1 MRNPLPDLQKY
12 RGFDEE
18 LLMDTTEDKPVYLLT
33 AENGSHIR
41 LSQSAYYLL
50 QAVRSGLSFDEISEI
65 INRRTETG
73 DITEEQLTQA
83 YDNILAELAK
93 IEGQSMSRRLPWGF
107 WFRFRLL
114 PENIVCKIGSLL
126 SNLYTLKL
134 AAILLVFIV
143 VAFCY
148 TIYRGFGFHLSDGDL
163 LNGYL
168 IFLLSLFIHEF
179 GHATA
184 CLRYGARPS
193 DIGFTLYLIYP
204 AFYSDV
210 TAAWQLK
217 RWQRVVVDLGGCFFQ
232 AALGS
237 IFLFV
242 FWLSGWEPLRIAT
255 LMILYSCVFSL
266 NPIFKFDGYWVV
278 SDALGVT
285 NLARQPSR
293 IGRYFLDKLLK
304 RRPAPLP
311 WPISI
316 TAILSVYSVISFS
329 VWSYFLWLLFP
340 TSLKRTTAFMGYVAT
355 VTSHLANRQVPS
367 IPEVRSL
374 FVSTMFLFIIAVMMW
389 KVGKQL
395 INSVIRRSYALLRKH
410 LQSGKT
416 YTKGVEFER
425 P

>member
-1 MRNPLPDLQKY
+1 MINPVPDLEKY

-18 LLMDTTEDKPVYLLT
+18 VLVDTAEAKQVYLLT

-50 QAVRSGLSFDEISEI
+50 QAVRSGLSFEEICEI
-65 INRRTETG
+65 INLRSNTNNS
-73 DITEEQLTQA
+73 TEEQLRQA
-83 YDNILAELAK
+83 YENILADLAK
-93 IEGQSMSRRLPWGF
+93 IERQSISRRLPWGF

-114 PENIVCKIGSLL
+114 PESLVCKIGSFL
-126 SNLYTLKL
+126 SNLYTLKP

-148 TIYRGFGFHLSDGDL
+148 AIYRGLGLHVNDGDL
-163 LNGYL
+163 LYGYL
-168 IFLLSLFIHEF
+168 FFLLSLFVHEF

-237 IFLFV
+237 IFLFT

-285 NLARQPSR
+285 NLASQPAR
-293 IGRYFLDKLLK
+293 IGKYFFHKLLK
-304 RRPAPLP
+304 RKVGPLP

-340 TSLKRTTAFMGYVAT
+340 TFWKRVSAFTGYIGT
-355 VTSHLANRQVPS
+355 VTSHLANGQLPTF
-367 IPEVRSL
+367 PEVRSL
-374 FVSTMFLFIIAVMMW
+374 FISTLFLFIIAVMMW
-389 KVGKQL
+389 KLGKQL
-395 INSVIRRSYALLRKH
+395 ISSGIRRGHALLRKH

-416 YTKGVEFER
+416 YAEGVEFER

>member
-1 MRNPLPDLQKY
+1 MSNPVPDLQKY

-18 LLMDTTEDKPVYLLT
+18 LLMDTSEAKRVYLLT
-33 AENGSHIR
+33 AENGNHMR

-50 QAVRSGLSFDEISEI
+50 QAVRSGLSFNDISEI
-65 INRRTETG
+65 INRRSKTSSV
-73 DITEEQLTQA
+73 TEEQLRQA
-83 YDNILAELAK
+83 YENILAELAK
-93 IEGQSMSRRLPWGF
+93 IEAQSASRRLPWGF

-114 PENIVCKIGSLL
+114 RENLVCKIGSFL
-126 SNLYTLKL
+126 SNLYALKP
-134 AAILLVFIV
+134 AVILLVFIV
-143 VAFCY
+143 ATFSY
-148 TIYRGFGFHLSDGDL
+148 TIYQGFRLHVNDVDM

-168 IFLLSLFIHEF
+168 FFLLSLLVHEI

-232 AALGS
+232 AAFGS
-237 IFLFV
+237 IYLFAFL
-242 FWLSGWEPLRIAT
+242 LSGWEPLRIAS

-285 NLARQPSR
+285 NLASQPSR
-293 IGRYFLDKLLK
+293 IGKYFLHKLLK
-304 RRPAPLP
+304 RKAAPLP

-316 TAILSVYSVISFS
+316 AAILSVYSVISFS
-329 VWSYFLWLLFP
+329 VWGYFLWLLFP
-340 TSLKRTTAFMGYVAT
+340 MFWKRMSAFMGYVT
-355 VTSHLANRQVPS
+355 IMTSHLANGQAPTF
-367 IPEVRSL
+367 PEVRSL
-374 FVSTMFLFIIAVMMW
+374 FVSALFLLIIAVMFW
-389 KVGKQL
+389 KLGKQL
-395 INSVIRRSYALLRKH
+395 INSGIRRAYALLRKH
-410 LQSGKT
+410 LQSRKT
-416 YTKGVEFER
+416 YAEGVEFER